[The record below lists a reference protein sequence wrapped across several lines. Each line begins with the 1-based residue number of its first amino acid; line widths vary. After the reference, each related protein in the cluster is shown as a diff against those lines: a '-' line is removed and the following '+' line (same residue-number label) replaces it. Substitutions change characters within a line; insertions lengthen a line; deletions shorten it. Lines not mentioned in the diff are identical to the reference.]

1 MPRAGTAFV
10 GSAAIGSTCTSSI
23 GLTERACRSRKHGGR
38 WPSSLS
44 KGWCERSGCRNTT
57 SQTSC
62 IDHAQRT
69 VDVVQIGLSL
79 IDYLDARD
87 DIVRYGEAGIAVTVF
102 DVLGSGILTGKTMEE
117 VLATWTGSWLE
128 SGFFKRLLVPG
139 KAERS
144 FAVAE
149 GLRPIAARLGAT
161 VAQVPIAWVLH
172 QPGVTAAL
180 AGSRSPRHTQE
191 NAQSAHVALRD
202 SLAEIERLI
211 PLGPT
216 FAA

>member
-1 MPRAGTAFV
+1 MVPFA
-10 GSAAIGSTCTSSI
+10 
-23 GLTERACRSRKHGGR
+23 
-38 WPSSLS
+38 
-44 KGWCERSGCRNTT
+44 
-57 SQTSC
+57 
-62 IDHAQRT
+62 
-69 VDVVQIGLSL
+69 
-79 IDYLDARD
+79 
-87 DIVRYGEAGIAVTVF
+87 YGEAGIAVTVF
-102 DVLGSGILTGKTMEE
+102 DVLGSGILTGKAMEE
-117 VLATWTGSWLE
+117 VLATWTGPWLE

-149 GLRPIAARLGAT
+149 CLSPIAAARLGAT
-161 VAQVPIAWVLH
+161 VAQVAIAWVLH

-191 NAQSAHVALRD
+191 NAQSAHVALTD

-211 PLGPT
+211 PLGPA